1 VTASTTEVQAEGFV
15 ASPLSTT
22 CAEILSQADHECIGV
37 SPFNSYFAVGRI
49 RQLAEWAYGRF
60 ARVDFFIPDGP
71 SAYTLQALGYPP
83 QRAEWK
89 AERGGAPQGGRD
101 EPKPVSQRR
110 AAAQGR
116 PYIQGLRR
124 RGEPLPGRRHPDRQ
138 PEPR

>member
-89 AERGGAPQGGRD
+89 AERGGAPQGG
-101 EPKPVSQRR
+101 
-110 AAAQGR
+110 